1 MNVPIAI
8 AFLLCYWILRMVFAA
23 AIEHN
28 HNVNQSTG
36 AVALFLFLILSE
48 CKLLAFCP
56 SF

>member
-1 MNVPIAI
+1 MNVPIAT

-36 AVALFLFLILSE
+36 AVALFLFFFL
-48 CKLLAFCP
+48 F
-56 SF
+56 

>member
-36 AVALFLFLILSE
+36 AVALFLFFILSE